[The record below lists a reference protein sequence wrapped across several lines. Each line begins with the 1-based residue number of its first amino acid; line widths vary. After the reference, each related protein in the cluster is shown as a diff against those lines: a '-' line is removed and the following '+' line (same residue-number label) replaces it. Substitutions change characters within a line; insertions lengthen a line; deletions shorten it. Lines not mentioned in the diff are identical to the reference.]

1 MICELRNLPLI
12 FDRQI
17 ANAMAIVIAMSS
29 PTTHCDYRDAETIL
43 SDLNSDVYLKS
54 SQNCRANRRIQSF
67 RIPMLIH
74 IQLALS
80 LKCLRMYISRTYS
93 VQFLPSRKSSDY
105 YYHLDCKYNALH
117 MKVVGDDTN
126 VGQEHIENIKNNIN
140 KFLADERLFFPNSS
154 ADCIPSSPA
163 RLKNIS
169 SPIVNQLITP
179 NNVETLRVIR
189 KRSSSCNRSS
199 IKENKR
205 SSVLKRLRSQ
215 LQYSQSKNSSKGS
228 AQKEES
234 IGEILNKLIA
244 TQDEYYKIINGK
256 SCMSVRTG
264 LHVQDMIS
272 NCGCS
277 LEKMPII
284 IETVL
289 KMLFGDIDEI
299 SIK

>member
-1 MICELRNLPLI
+1 
-12 FDRQI
+12 
-17 ANAMAIVIAMSS
+17 
-29 PTTHCDYRDAETIL
+29 
-43 SDLNSDVYLKS
+43 
-54 SQNCRANRRIQSF
+54 
-67 RIPMLIH
+67 
-74 IQLALS
+74 
-80 LKCLRMYISRTYS
+80 
-93 VQFLPSRKSSDY
+93 
-105 YYHLDCKYNALH
+105 

-228 AQKEES
+228 ALKEES

-289 KMLFGDIDEI
+289 KMLFGDIDET
-299 SIK
+299 SIKKIVKASSTYSNSAERSASLVKKMSSDHFLVRDNNSTILNSYLIMDATNKGNKSMVAKLYNYVSNDGIARLGAFNVDNTGMKQKTFSIFISCEILFIIL